1 MEFVILPLSTVMSN
15 AKKNMQFT
23 PANFQQTSHNDV
35 MLTIQKI
42 VKLKIRMYLT
52 YPLCQLP
59 NTWMKSNF
67 SHLQI
72 STLSFVFQEATQ
84 NSYIF

>member
-1 MEFVILPLSTVMSN
+1 MLPSMEFVILPLSTVMSN

-52 YPLCQLP
+52 YPLVNCQIP
-59 NTWMKSNF
+59 
-67 SHLQI
+67 
-72 STLSFVFQEATQ
+72 E
-84 NSYIF
+84 